1 MVKVRI
7 TADSPALQE
16 LAAAV
21 TQLGRKGLLPSTE
34 AAFLRGAK
42 MIRNGWQEYGSGK
55 KALPGVPAMKKPSRN
70 YAAAVKIRQ
79 DGPLSYTVSNES
91 KAAALLEYGTSG
103 YDMKL
108 THPYGRK
115 SRVGLHWNEKSKVL
129 ERVPYLIVPFSWGTP
144 NVVTFHNTMSEDIY
158 EKARQL
164 KKSKVTGETHFEENW
179 AAVAIE
185 RHEYEFTE
193 RLKTDDAGAYENSM
207 VRMSDMATGKSTYF
221 TFRVI
226 SARSPQ
232 NSWLQKGQPARHVT
246 VGLQKE
252 YSETIMSD
260 IQQAL
265 KTDLGE

>member
-1 MVKVRI
+1 MVKVCI

-21 TQLGRKGLLPSTE
+21 TQLGRKGILPTTE
-34 AAFLRGAK
+34 AAFLHGAK
-42 MIRNGWQEYGSGK
+42 MIRNGWQEYASSQ

-70 YAAAVKIRQ
+70 YAAAVKIKQ
-79 DGPLSYTVSNES
+79 DGPLSFTVSNES

-108 THPYGRK
+108 THPYGKK

-179 AAVAIE
+179 AAIE
-185 RHEYEFTE
+185 RHEYEFNG
-193 RLKTDDAGAYENSM
+193 RLKTDDVSAHENGM
-207 VRMSDMATGKSTYF
+207 VRMSDMATGKSSYF

-232 NSWLQKGQPARHVT
+232 NSWLQKGIPARHVT

-265 KTDLGE
+265 KTDLGEK

>member
-1 MVKVRI
+1 MVKIRI
-7 TADSPALQE
+7 TADNPALQE

-21 TQLGRKGLLPSTE
+21 TQLGRNGLLPTTE
-34 AAFLRGAK
+34 AAFLNGAK
-42 MIRNGWQEYGSGK
+42 MIRDGWQEYAAGK
-55 KALPGVPAMKKPSRN
+55 KELAGIPAMKKPSHA
-70 YAAAVKIRQ
+70 YAAGVMITKN
-79 DGPLSYTVSNES
+79 GPMTYTVSNKS
-91 KAAALLEYGTSG
+91 KAAPLLEYGTDG

-108 THPYGRK
+108 THPYGKK
-115 SRVGLHWNEKSKVL
+115 SRVGLHWNEKTKVL

-158 EKARQL
+158 EKARTL
-164 KKSKVTGETHFEENW
+164 KKSNVTGETHFEENW
-179 AAVAIE
+179 AGEAIA
-185 RHEYEFTE
+185 RHEYEFNG
-193 RLKTDDAGAYENSM
+193 RLKTDDVSAHENGM
-207 VRMSDMATGKSTYF
+207 VRMSDMATGKSSYF

-232 NSWLQKGQPARHVT
+232 NSWLQKGIPARHVT

-252 YSETIMSD
+252 YSESIMSD